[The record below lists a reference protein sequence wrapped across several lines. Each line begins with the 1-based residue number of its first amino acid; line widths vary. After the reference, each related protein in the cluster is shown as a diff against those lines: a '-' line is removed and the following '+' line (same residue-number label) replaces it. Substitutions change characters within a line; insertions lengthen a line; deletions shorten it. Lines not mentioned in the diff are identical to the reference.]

1 MNKYFTVQPHLREFH
16 MRCAVVTYWFVLLFV
31 TGGYAQTADLPTDDQ
46 TIAIGVYD
54 YAHVPERVLA
64 GAEGE
69 TTSMFGRFGVRLVWG
84 HCLDRRSIPPCSQ
97 LLGPRFVQLNLL
109 DRIMGSK
116 ITLDDRGLGATL
128 GIKTIAVLYQPI
140 QDTIGDEDP
149 ERSQILAHIFAHEL
163 GHVLLPPKAHSD
175 KGIMCP
181 RWRLRDL
188 ENDMSFTRREESQ
201 IRAAVMALEAQ
212 HWPEDKVRSPH

>member
-1 MNKYFTVQPHLREFH
+1 
-16 MRCAVVTYWFVLLFV
+16 MRCAVVIYLFVLLFV
-31 TGGYAQTADLPTDDQ
+31 TGGCAQTADLTTDDQ
-46 TIAIGVYD
+46 AIAIGVYD

-64 GAEGE
+64 GAEAK
-69 TTSMFGRFGVRLVWG
+69 TNSMFGRFGIHLVWG
-84 HCLDRRSIPPCSQ
+84 HCFDRRSIPPCSQ

-116 ITLDDRGLGATL
+116 ITINRRLGSTLGKTIAATL
-128 GIKTIAVLYQPI
+128 GIKTIAVSYQPI

-163 GHVLLPPKAHSD
+163 GHILLPPKAHSD
-175 KGIMCP
+175 KGIMRP

-188 ENDMSFTRREESQ
+188 ENDISFTPREESQ
-201 IRAAVMALEAQ
+201 IQAAVMALETQ
-212 HWPEDKVRSPH
+212 HWPVGKVRPPH

>member
-1 MNKYFTVQPHLREFH
+1 

-54 YAHVPERVLA
+54 YAHVPERVLT
-64 GAEGE
+64 GAERE
-69 TTSMFGRFGVRLVWG
+69 TASMFGRFGVHLIWG
-84 HCLDRRSIPPCSQ
+84 HCFDRRSIPPCSQ

-128 GIKTIAVLYQPI
+128 GVKTIAVLFQPI

-163 GHVLLPPKAHSD
+163 GHTLLPPKAHSD